1 VAEQVVWVK
10 GQGAGVPQSIVF
22 PGSLTLGDWRLRGTE
37 AGALWVERFDSD
49 GTLVTDSWLQ
59 VASIVHNA
67 DTNTSKFEA
76 QSLSAGQTF
85 TNTLR
90 AKDTAD
96 VTIDD
101 SVVIAGN
108 VTALNGEFGVVTG
121 TTEVSTDTIRG
132 RVAEQVTVDDN
143 LRVTGVTEL
152 QGNVAVSGQVAAQS
166 MFCTGD
172 MTILGNLYAP
182 SPFWVCGSF
191 DGTNLVKYSDRGRH
205 SFTVLRPSGLA
216 TGVFTIVFAEP
227 HPNLDNYTVNVAAEN
242 GIAYVRGR
250 AFGPVTSF
258 GFDIITRDVSNFSQ
272 STNNVRVHLT
282 VHA

>member
-1 VAEQVVWVK
+1 
-10 GQGAGVPQSIVF
+10 VF

-76 QSLSAGQTF
+76 QSVSAGQTY

-96 VTIDD
+96 LNIDD

-121 TTEVSTDTIRG
+121 TNEVSTDTIRG

-143 LRVTGVTEL
+143 LTVTGVLEC
-152 QGNVAVSGQVAAQS
+152 GSNVSVNSGQVAAAS

-172 MTILGNLYAP
+172 MTILGGLYGW
-182 SPFWVCGSF
+182 SPFFCAGVV
-191 DGTNLVKYSDRGRH
+191 DGTTLQILASQGRVGFTVQRMQNYSAGVYRIFYTSPHPNGNNYTVLITGRAAVPYLTPPLVESPATQTSTYVNITLRNTTATALSDGIFH
-205 SFTVLRPSGLA
+205 FTVL
-216 TGVFTIVFAEP
+216 
-227 HPNLDNYTVNVAAEN
+227 
-242 GIAYVRGR
+242 
-250 AFGPVTSF
+250 
-258 GFDIITRDVSNFSQ
+258 
-272 STNNVRVHLT
+272 
-282 VHA
+282 